1 MTDLIATTENPTDLS
16 AAKAPAEK
24 RSNKLKIPKKIL
36 ADKTIKKLLKNKTRA
51 QPGKRYTIW
60 DAGLPGFGVRV
71 TDNHLS
77 YIFAGRFPG
86 SNHWTRREIGAVDAM
101 DLAAAHAIARDW
113 IEIGKQG
120 KDPKAEMERR
130 EKEEARKKDHTF
142 GSVVE
147 AYIDERV
154 IGPNPERPI
163 MRKWN
168 YVSRVLRDPFAK
180 TFKERPIGTIDRAD
194 ILAIIKMKK
203 KRHPAEARSQLAVVK
218 SLFNWAL
225 DQSFGLERS
234 VCSDI
239 KPRAVIGEKNSRERA
254 LNDDEITALW
264 RAADQTPYP
273 VGPIYKMLLL
283 TGLRRNEM
291 VRASWS
297 EFDLAKKLWIIPAA
311 RMKGR
316 NVGSDGK
323 RARPHLVPLTAP
335 MLQILDT
342 LPRFKHGDL
351 LFSTTKGKK
360 PLWMGSKV
368 KDAIDVKVLEQLRA
382 IAAERGNDPQKVDL
396 KEWVNHDLRRTIRSN
411 LSALKVVKE
420 EVSEA
425 ILAHAK
431 IGIIGT
437 YNIYGYA
444 DEKREALELWGV
456 RLHELVNP
464 PPQPEPEPVDSNIV
478 HLPQKAARQ

>member
-1 MTDLIATTENPTDLS
+1 MTDTAENLTDLA

-24 RSNKLKIPKKIL
+24 RSNLIKIPKKIL
-36 ADKTIKKLLKNKTRA
+36 TDKTIKKLLKNKTRA
-51 QPGKRYTIW
+51 EPGQRYTIW

-71 TDNHLS
+71 TDRHLS
-77 YIFAGRFPG
+77 YIFGGRFPG
-86 SNHWTRREIGAVDAM
+86 SKSWTRREIGAVDAM
-101 DLAAAHAIARDW
+101 SLAAAHAIARDW
-113 IEIGKQG
+113 IEIAKQG

-130 EKEEARKKDHTF
+130 EREEARKKDHTF
-142 GSVVE
+142 ASVVE
-147 AYIDERV
+147 AYIGERV

-163 MRKWN
+163 MRKWK
-168 YVSRVLRDPFAK
+168 YVARVLRDPFGK
-180 TFKERPIGTIDRAD
+180 TLKERPIATIDRAD
-194 ILAIIKMKK
+194 ILAIIKLKK

-218 SLFNWAL
+218 SLFSWAV

-239 KPRAVIGEKNSRERA
+239 APRAVIGEKNSRERA
-254 LNDDEITALW
+254 LNDDEVRALW
-264 RAADQTPYP
+264 TVADRTPYP

-283 TGLRRNEM
+283 TGLRRNEV

-297 EFDLAKKLWIIPAA
+297 EFDLAKRTWIIPAA

-323 RARPHLVPLTAP
+323 RARAHLVPLTAP
-335 MLQILDT
+335 MLQILNT
-342 LPRFKHGDL
+342 LPTFKGGDL

-368 KDAIDVKVLEQLRA
+368 KNAIDIAMLEQLRS
-382 IAAERGNDPQKVDL
+382 IAAERGNDPAKIEL
-396 KEWVNHDLRRTIRSN
+396 EEWVNHDLRRTVRSN

-431 IGIIGT
+431 IGIVGT
-437 YNIYGYA
+437 YNVYQYA
-444 DEKREALELWGV
+444 DEKGEALDLWAV
-456 RLHELVNP
+456 RLHEIVNP
-464 PPQPEPEPVDSNIV
+464 PPPEPAGDNVLHPSFG
-478 HLPQKAARQ
+478 KAMTQ

>member
-1 MTDLIATTENPTDLS
+1 MTDLIATAENLTDLS

-24 RSNKLKIPKKIL
+24 RSNRIKIPKKIL
-36 ADKTIKKLLKNKTRA
+36 TDKKIKSLLKNKTRA
-51 QPGKRYTIW
+51 EPGQRYTIW
-60 DAGLPGFGVRV
+60 DAELPGFGVRV

-86 SNHWTRREIGAVDAM
+86 SNHWTRREIAACDAIS
-101 DLAAAHAIARDW
+101 LADARDKARDW
-113 IEIGKQG
+113 IKILAKGQ
-120 KDPKAEMERR
+120 DPKAEMERL
-130 EKEEARKKDHTF
+130 EKEEARKKNHTF
-142 GSVVE
+142 AMVVE

-154 IGPNPERPI
+154 IGPHPERPI
-163 MRKWN
+163 MRKWK
-168 YVSRVLRDPFAK
+168 YVARVLRDPFGKAL
-180 TFKERPIGTIDRAD
+180 KERPIATIDRAD

-218 SLFNWAL
+218 SLFSWAL

-234 VCSDI
+234 ITTDI
-239 KPRAVIGEKNSRERA
+239 KPRAVIGEKNSRDRA

-264 RAADQTPYP
+264 RAADQTAYP
-273 VGPIYKMLLL
+273 VGAIYKMLLL
-283 TGLRRNEM
+283 TGLRRNEV

-297 EFDLAKKLWIIPAA
+297 EFDLAKRTWIIPAA
-311 RMKGR
+311 RMKGK

-335 MLQILDT
+335 ILQILDT

-351 LFSTTKGKK
+351 LFSTTQGRK

-368 KDAIDVKVLEQLRA
+368 KDAIDVKMLEQLRA
-382 IAAERGNDPQKVDL
+382 IAAERGNDPAKIAL
-396 KEWVNHDLRRTIRSN
+396 EEWVNHDLRRTVRSN

-431 IGIIGT
+431 IGIVGT
-437 YNIYGYA
+437 YNVYQYA
-444 DEKREALELWGV
+444 DEKREALELWAA
-456 RLHELVNP
+456 RLHEIVNP
-464 PPQPEPEPVDSNIV
+464 PEPEPVDSNV
-478 HLPQKAARQ
+478 VDLRRKA

>member
-1 MTDLIATTENPTDLS
+1 MADLIATTENLTAPT
-16 AAKAPAEK
+16 AAAAPAEK
-24 RSNKLKIPKKIL
+24 RSNKIKTPKKTLTDKRIKQLLKIK
-36 ADKTIKKLLKNKTRA
+36 A
-51 QPGKRYTIW
+51 QPGQRLQFW
-60 DAGLPGFGVRV
+60 DAELPGFGVRI
-71 TDNHLS
+71 TDKHHS

-86 SNHWTRREIGAVDAM
+86 SSAWSRREIGACDAIT
-101 DLAAAHAIARDW
+101 LAAARDKARDW
-113 IEIGKQG
+113 IKILAKGQ
-120 KDPKAEMERR
+120 DPKAEMERR
-130 EKEEARKKDHTF
+130 EKEEARKLDHTF

-154 IGPNPERPI
+154 IGPHKEKPI
-163 MRKWN
+163 MRKWK
-168 YVSRVLRDPFAK
+168 YVSRVLRDPFGK

-218 SLFNWAL
+218 SLFSWAL

-283 TGLRRNEM
+283 TGLRRNEV
-291 VRASWS
+291 VRAGWS
-297 EFDLAKKLWIIPAA
+297 EFDLAKRTWIIPSE
-311 RMKGR
+311 RMKGK

-335 MLQILDT
+335 MLRILDT
-342 LPRFKHGDL
+342 LPHFKHGDL

-368 KDAIDVKVLEQLRA
+368 KDAIDIAMLEQLQH
-382 IAAERGNDPQKVDL
+382 IAAERGNDSLKVEL
-396 KEWVNHDLRRTIRSN
+396 KEWVNHDLRRTVRSN

-431 IGIIGT
+431 IGIVGT
-437 YNIYGYA
+437 YNVYEYA
-444 DEKREALELWGV
+444 DEKREALELWAA
-456 RLHELVNP
+456 RLYELVTVAGAGQCP
-464 PPQPEPEPVDSNIV
+464 SS
-478 HLPQKAARQ
+478 